1 VNLNH
6 MNIPSRSKECRFYFP
21 MVLCGLAALLA
32 SGLATAVQQASVPTI
47 QFTAEPFTIQQGQST
62 TLRWK
67 VDNAKTVSIQPV
79 VGAVDATGSLE
90 VRPRSSVTYTIHA
103 TGPGGA
109 ATVTIRVIVTT
120 RK

>member
-1 VNLNH
+1 MNLNQ
-6 MNIPSRSKECRFYFP
+6 MNIPSRSKECPFYFP
-21 MVLCGLAALLA
+21 VILCGLAALLA
-32 SGLATAVQQASVPTI
+32 SGLAAAVQQASVPTI
-47 QFTAEPFTIQQGQST
+47 QFTAESFTIQEGQST

-90 VRPRSSVTYTIHA
+90 VRPSSSVTYTIHA

-109 ATVTIRVIVTT
+109 AIVTIRVIVTT
-120 RK
+120 QK

>member
-1 VNLNH
+1 MNLNH

-32 SGLATAVQQASVPTI
+32 SGLAAAVQQASVPTI

-67 VDNAKTVSIQPV
+67 VDNAKAVSIHPV

-90 VRPRSSVTYTIHA
+90 VRPSSSVTYTIHA
-103 TGPGGA
+103 TGPGGE
-109 ATVTIRVIVTT
+109 ATVIIRVIVTT
-120 RK
+120 QK